1 MASQEGAVMI
11 YHIPRFITLSSTSF
25 LEKLTESNN
34 MDVIGLIIAIIVLL
48 VAWVIVSIPLWLAA
62 RVMTEG
68 KATMGA
74 AMLGM
79 LLGGIV
85 FVIVYAITY
94 LATDIFTDSNIAVIV
109 AVIISFLA
117 FLGLYKML
125 FNAGWLRTL
134 AIAILAIVFTV
145 IILFII
151 GVILVAV
158 GITVLGL

>member
-1 MASQEGAVMI
+1 MDI
-11 YHIPRFITLSSTSF
+11 
-25 LEKLTESNN
+25 LE
-34 MDVIGLIIAIIVLL
+34 LIIAIIVLL

-62 RVMTEG
+62 KVLTDG
-68 KATMGA
+68 NATMGA

-94 LATDIFTDSNIAVIV
+94 LATDIFTNSSTAVIV
-109 AVIISFLA
+109 AVIVSFLA

-125 FNAGWLRTL
+125 FNVGWLRAL

-145 IILFII
+145 IILFIV
-151 GVILVAV
+151 GAILVAV